1 MCRTL
6 ARWRH
11 GTVEAKDI
19 TSQINSMKLTAEGG
33 SENCELRIKLCGEE
47 CIITFDEKHVVA
59 LQEFLKLY
67 K

>member
-1 MCRTL
+1 
-6 ARWRH
+6 
-11 GTVEAKDI
+11 
-19 TSQINSMKLTAEGG
+19 MKLTAEGG